1 MLGIINFR
9 TALIVA
15 AIAMPMPALAAND
28 VALTS
33 EMFVERSVPQ
43 PGGKPRLVLEKPKSV
58 PPGAQLVFV
67 LTYVNKGKTPA
78 TNFVAT
84 NPMPSG
90 VKFDSA
96 DGGAVVSTDG
106 GLTYGALATA
116 KARAAD
122 GTMRPAQPEDVTHV
136 RWALKAPIPVAGTG
150 KLSFRG
156 SVK

>member
-1 MLGIINFR
+1 MLR
-9 TALIVA
+9 HALFLAALVA
-15 AIAMPMPALAAND
+15 PLPTLAANN

-43 PGGKPRLVLEKPKSV
+43 AGAKPKLVLEKPKSV

-67 LTYVNKGKTPA
+67 LTYVNKGKAPA
-78 TNFVAT
+78 TSFVAT
-84 NPMPSG
+84 NPMPNG

-96 DGGAVVSTDG
+96 EGDAMVSVDG
-106 GLTYGALATA
+106 GLTYGPLAAAKLRAPDGALRP
-116 KARAAD
+116 ARA
-122 GTMRPAQPEDVTHV
+122 EDVSHV
-136 RWALKAPIPVAGTG
+136 RWSLKAPIAVAGTG

>member
-1 MLGIINFR
+1 MLR
-9 TALIVA
+9 HALILAALVA
-15 AIAMPMPALAAND
+15 PMPALAAND

-43 PGGKPRLVLEKPKSV
+43 PGGQPRLVLEKVKSV
-58 PPGAQLVFV
+58 PPGAKLVFV
-67 LTYVNKGKTPA
+67 LTYANKGRAPA

-84 NPMPSG
+84 NPVPNG
-90 VKFDSA
+90 VAFESA
-96 DGGAVVSTDG
+96 DGAAVVSTDG
-106 GLTYGALATA
+106 GATYGPLAAA

-122 GTMRPAQPEDVTHV
+122 GSLRPARPDEVTHV
-136 RWALKAPIPVAGTG
+136 RWALKAPIPVAGSG

>member
-1 MLGIINFR
+1 MLR
-9 TALIVA
+9 HALIFAALVA
-15 AIAMPMPALAAND
+15 PMPAFAAND

-43 PGGKPRLVLEKPKSV
+43 PGGQPRLVLEKVKSV
-58 PPGAQLVFV
+58 PPGAKLVFV
-67 LTYVNKGKTPA
+67 LTYANKGRAPA

-84 NPMPSG
+84 NPVPNG
-90 VKFDSA
+90 AAF
-96 DGGAVVSTDG
+96 GGA
-106 GLTYGALATA
+106 TYGPLAAA

-122 GTMRPAQPEDVTHV
+122 GSLRPARPDEVTHV
-136 RWALKAPIPVAGTG
+136 RWALKAPIPVAGSG